1 MTVIELKLLIAER
14 LGHKINMLVFKRGG
28 AYGAELIEDE
38 STLKQ
43 AQLYNMICLYIEV
56 GTPTIVGQKRLKI
69 FKS

>member
-1 MTVIELKLLIAER
+1 
-14 LGHKINMLVFKRGG
+14 MLVFKRGG